1 MAISWVEKGSLKGVK
16 GDTGERGEQGIQGYS
31 FRTVATPLT
40 ASASVQIANI
50 TPSTGVQV
58 GDKLIDSNSD
68 VWEVVT
74 VNAEDVVVGAAAVTS
89 IKGAKGDT
97 GEQGPA
103 GEDGTGV
110 NIKGSVANAEAL
122 PGEGQPGDAYVLLD
136 TGTLAVWD
144 EGQQK
149 FVDTGAQI
157 KGPKGDTG
165 AQGDPGAAATVQV
178 GTVSTGEAGTQAS
191 VTNAGNENAAVFNF
205 TIPRGA
211 QGVAGPGVSVGSTA
225 PEAPGTLGECYIDV
239 TSGKLYRYEEAG
251 E

>member
-50 TPSTGVQV
+50 TPSTGIQV

-110 NIKGSVANAEAL
+110 NIKGSVENAAAL

>member
-165 AQGDPGAAATVQV
+165 AQGDPGTAATVQV
-178 GTVSTGEAGTQAS
+178 GTVSTGEAGSQAS

>member
-1 MAISWVEKGSLKGVK
+1 MAIAWTEKGSLKGPK
-16 GDTGERGEQGIQGYS
+16 GDKGDAGAQGIQGFS
-31 FRTVATPLT
+31 FRTVNTALS
-40 ASASVQIANI
+40 ASATVQMTNI
-50 TPSTGVQV
+50 TPSTNVQQ

-68 VWEVVT
+68 VWEIVT
-74 VNAEDVVVGAAAVTS
+74 VSADNVTVGAAAVGS

-97 GEQGPA
+97 GEKGEK

-122 PGEGQPGDAYVLLD
+122 PGEGEPGDAYVILD

-144 EGQQK
+144 EDQSK

-157 KGPKGDTG
+157 KGPKGDKGETG
-165 AQGDPGAAATVQV
+165 AAGAAATINV
-178 GTVSTGEAGTQAS
+178 GSVSTGEAGSDAS
-191 VTNAGNENAAVFNF
+191 VVNAGDTSNAVLNF

-225 PEAPGTLGECYIDV
+225 PEAPGTLGECYIDI
-239 TSGKLYRYEEAG
+239 TTGKLYRYEESG

>member
-31 FRTVATPLT
+31 FRTVNTALT
-40 ASASVQIANI
+40 ASGSVQIANI
-50 TPSTGVQV
+50 TPSTGIQV

-74 VNAEDVVVGAAAVTS
+74 VNAEDVVVGAAAVTN

-97 GEQGPA
+97 GDKGEK

-110 NIKGSVANAEAL
+110 NIKGSVANADAL

-144 EGQQK
+144 EDQQK

-165 AQGDPGAAATVQV
+165 AQGNPGTAATVQV
-178 GTVSTGEAGTQAS
+178 GTVSTGEAGSQAS

>member
-1 MAISWVEKGSLKGVK
+1 MAIAWIEKGSLKGVK

-31 FRTVATPLT
+31 FRTVTTPLT

-97 GEQGPA
+97 GAQGEK

-110 NIKGSVANAEAL
+110 NIKGSVENAAAL

-165 AQGDPGAAATVQV
+165 AQGDPGTAATVQV

-225 PEAPGTLGECYIDV
+225 PDAPGTLGECYIDV

>member
-31 FRTVATPLT
+31 FRTVNT
-40 ASASVQIANI
+40 ALSASGSVQIANI
-50 TPSTGVQV
+50 TPSTGIQV

-74 VNAEDVVVGAAAVTS
+74 VNAEDVVVGAAAVTN
-89 IKGAKGDT
+89 IKGAKGDQ

-110 NIKGSVANAEAL
+110 NIKGSVANAAAL

-165 AQGDPGAAATVQV
+165 AQGVAGTAATVTI
-178 GTVSTGEAGTQAS
+178 GTTQTGEAGSQAS
-191 VTNAGNENAAVFNF
+191 VTNSGDANAAVFNF

>member
-16 GDTGERGEQGIQGYS
+16 GDTGESGEQGIQGYS
-31 FRTVATPLT
+31 FRTVNT
-40 ASASVQIANI
+40 ALSASGSVQIANI
-50 TPSTGVQV
+50 TPSTGIQV

-74 VNAEDVVVGAAAVTS
+74 VNAEDVVVGAAAVTN
-89 IKGAKGDT
+89 IKGAKGDQ

-110 NIKGSVANAEAL
+110 NIKGSVANAAAL

-157 KGPKGDTG
+157 KGPKGDKGETG
-165 AQGDPGAAATVQV
+165 DAGAAATVQV
-178 GTVSTGEAGTQAS
+178 GTVSTGEAGSQAS

>member
-31 FRTVATPLT
+31 FRTVNTALT
-40 ASASVQIANI
+40 ASGSVQIANI
-50 TPSTGVQV
+50 TPSTGIQV

-74 VNAEDVVVGAAAVTS
+74 VNAEDVVVGAAAVTN
-89 IKGAKGDT
+89 IKGAKGDQ

-110 NIKGSVANAEAL
+110 NIKGSVENATAL

-144 EGQQK
+144 EAQQK

-165 AQGDPGAAATVQV
+165 AQGDPGTAATVQV
-178 GTVSTGEAGTQAS
+178 GTVSTGEAGSQAS

-225 PEAPGTLGECYIDV
+225 PEAPGTIGECYIDV

>member
-31 FRTVATPLT
+31 FRTVNTPLT
-40 ASASVQIANI
+40 ASGSVQIANI
-50 TPSTGVQV
+50 TPSTGIQV

-68 VWEVVT
+68 VWEVTT

-89 IKGAKGDT
+89 IKGAKGDQ

-110 NIKGSVANAEAL
+110 NIKGSVENAAAL
-122 PGEGQPGDAYVLLD
+122 PGEGQPGDAYVILD

-144 EGQQK
+144 EGQQR

-165 AQGDPGAAATVQV
+165 ARGDPGTAATVQV
-178 GTVSTGEAGTQAS
+178 GSVSTGEAGSQAS
-191 VTNAGNENAAVFNF
+191 VTNAGNETAAVFNF

-211 QGVAGPGVSVGSTA
+211 QGVAGPGVSVGSGA
-225 PEAPGTLGECYIDV
+225 PSSPGQTGECYIDV
-239 TSGKLYRYEEAG
+239 DTGKLYRYEDAG

>member
-1 MAISWVEKGSLKGVK
+1 MAIAWIEKGSLKGVK
-16 GDTGERGEQGIQGYS
+16 GDTGEQGERGLQGYS
-31 FRTVATPLT
+31 FRTVNTALS
-40 ASASVQIANI
+40 ASATVQMTNI
-50 TPSTGVQV
+50 TPSTNVQQ

-68 VWEVVT
+68 VWEIVT
-74 VNAEDVVVGAAAVTS
+74 VSADNVTVGAAAVGS

-97 GEQGPA
+97 GEKGEK

-110 NIKGSVANAEAL
+110 NIKGSVANAAAL

-157 KGPKGDTG
+157 KGPQGEKGE
-165 AQGDPGAAATVQV
+165 QGDPGTAATVQV
-178 GTVSTGEAGTQAS
+178 GTVSTGEAGSDAAVVNVGDT
-191 VTNAGNENAAVFNF
+191 TNATLNF

-225 PEAPGTLGECYIDV
+225 PEAPGTLGECYIDI
-239 TSGKLYRYEEAG
+239 TTGKLYRYEEAG

>member
-16 GDTGERGEQGIQGYS
+16 GDTGEKGERGLQGYS
-31 FRTVATPLT
+31 FRTVNTALS
-40 ASASVQIANI
+40 ASATVQMTNI
-50 TPSTGVQV
+50 TPSTNVQE
-58 GDKLIDSNSD
+58 GDKLIDSNYD

-74 VNAEDVVVGAAAVTS
+74 VAVDNVTVGAAAVGN
-89 IKGAKGDT
+89 IKGAKGDQ

-110 NIKGSVANAEAL
+110 NIKGSVENAAAL

-178 GTVSTGEAGTQAS
+178 GTVSTGEAGSQAS
-191 VTNAGNENAAVFNF
+191 VTNAGNESAAVFNF

-225 PEAPGTLGECYIDV
+225 PDAPGTLGECYIDV

>member
-31 FRTVATPLT
+31 FRTVNTALT
-40 ASASVQIANI
+40 ASGSVQIANI
-50 TPSTGVQV
+50 TPSTGIQV

-74 VNAEDVVVGAAAVTS
+74 VNAEDVVVGAAAVTN
-89 IKGAKGDT
+89 IKGAKGDQ

-110 NIKGSVANAEAL
+110 NIKGSVENAAAL
-122 PGEGQPGDAYVLLD
+122 PGEGQPGDAYVILD

-144 EGQQK
+144 EDQQK

-157 KGPKGDTG
+157 KGPKGDKGETG
-165 AQGDPGAAATVQV
+165 DAGAAATISV
-178 GTVSTGEAGTQAS
+178 GSVTTGDAGSNAS
-191 VTNAGNENAAVFNF
+191 VVNAGDTANAVFNF

-239 TSGKLYRYEEAG
+239 TSGKLYRYEDAG

>member
-31 FRTVATPLT
+31 FRTVNTALSESAT
-40 ASASVQIANI
+40 VQMTNI
-50 TPSTGVQV
+50 TPSTNVQQ

-68 VWEVVT
+68 VWEIVT
-74 VNAEDVVVGAAAVTS
+74 VSDDNVTVGAAAVGS

-97 GEQGPA
+97 GEKGEK

-110 NIKGSVANAEAL
+110 NIKGSVENAAAL

-144 EGQQK
+144 EEQSK

-157 KGPKGDTG
+157 KGPQGEKGE
-165 AQGDPGAAATVQV
+165 QGNPGTAATVQV

-225 PEAPGTLGECYIDV
+225 PDAPGTLGECYIDV

>member
-1 MAISWVEKGSLKGVK
+1 MAIAWTEKGSLKGPK
-16 GDTGERGEQGIQGYS
+16 GDKGDAGERGAQGYS
-31 FRTVATPLT
+31 FRTVNTPLS
-40 ASASVQIANI
+40 ASASVQFTNI
-50 TPSTGVQV
+50 TPSTGIQV

-68 VWEVVT
+68 VWDVVT
-74 VNAEDVVVGAAAVTS
+74 VNEADVVVGESTVTS

-97 GEQGPA
+97 GAQGEK

-157 KGPKGDTG
+157 KGPQGEQG
-165 AQGDPGAAATVQV
+165 EQGDPGAAATVQV
-178 GTVSTGEAGTQAS
+178 GTVSTGEAGSQAS

-211 QGVAGPGVSVGSTA
+211 QGVAGPGVSVGSGA
-225 PEAPGTLGECYIDV
+225 PSAPGQTGECYIDV
-239 TSGKLYRYEEAG
+239 DTGKLYRYEDSG

>member
-16 GDTGERGEQGIQGYS
+16 GDTGEKGERGLQGYS
-31 FRTVATPLT
+31 FRTVNTALS
-40 ASASVQIANI
+40 ASATVQMTNI
-50 TPSTGVQV
+50 TPSTNVQE

-68 VWEVVT
+68 VWEIVT
-74 VNAEDVVVGAAAVTS
+74 VAADNVTVGAAAIGS
-89 IKGAKGDT
+89 IKGVKGDT
-97 GEQGPA
+97 GEKGDP

-110 NIKGSVANAEAL
+110 NIKGSVENAAAL

-144 EGQQK
+144 EDQQK

-165 AQGDPGAAATVQV
+165 AQGNPGAAATVQV
-178 GTVSTGEAGTQAS
+178 GTVSTGEAGSQAS

-211 QGVAGPGVSVGSTA
+211 QGVAGPGVSVGDTA
-225 PEAPGTLGECYIDV
+225 PSAPGTLGECYIDV

>member
-31 FRTVATPLT
+31 FRTVNT
-40 ASASVQIANI
+40 ALSASGSVQIANI
-50 TPSTGVQV
+50 TPSTGIQV

-74 VNAEDVVVGAAAVTS
+74 VNAEDVVVGAAAVTN
-89 IKGAKGDT
+89 IKGAKGDQ

-110 NIKGSVANAEAL
+110 NIKGSVANAAAL

-165 AQGDPGAAATVQV
+165 AQGDPGTAATVQV
-178 GTVSTGEAGTQAS
+178 GTVSTGEAGSQAS

-211 QGVAGPGVSVGSTA
+211 QGVAGPGVSVGSAA
-225 PEAPGTLGECYIDV
+225 PSEPGQVGECYIDI
-239 TSGKLYRYEEAG
+239 TTGKLYRYEEAG